1 MILQALHIPDNSFRC
16 AIKQSTLHVTWQFF
30 GLIFLLFHQ
39 RNPYTHWH
47 WNQPQK
53 IGATHIPF
61 QTFAHDYDRPLAA
74 TATLSKMCCFQFRR
88 QKTYWHS
95 IVSSSPLPFAVRSCQ
110 SSAIHDRFSWILTS
124 YTLTDPRNIP
134 CNIQHR
140 NFRIHE
146 TDSFWKRRF
155 CFAHVNNHVYPWYAF
170 MSTCHR
176 RVNKTS
182 KLPVFSAKPPSSKM

>member
-16 AIKQSTLHVTWQFF
+16 AFYSQLCTLRGSFLASYSSSSIS
-30 GLIFLLFHQ
+30 GILIRIDTEINHKKSAPRTSHSKHLPMTMTGHLL
-39 RNPYTHWH
+39 
-47 WNQPQK
+47 
-53 IGATHIPF
+53 
-61 QTFAHDYDRPLAA
+61 RPR
-74 TATLSKMCCFQFRR
+74 CFQFRR